1 MSLGGIPF
9 GFVSEK
15 NREDS
20 GMTKKSCNFARDR
33 ILCMTAMNK
42 DKVYQQLTAQAKSL
56 VEGVDNVV
64 GALGNV
70 AAMLKEELPSF
81 FWVGFYVVKDG
92 RLQLGPFQG
101 PVACYSI
108 EKGRGVCGTA
118 WEKAQTLV
126 VPDVHQFPGHI
137 ACSSR
142 SNSEI
147 VVPVFYGG
155 EVVAVIDVD
164 SEDFDAFDEDDK
176 RGLEA
181 IAQIVAP
188 LVAKEY

>member
-1 MSLGGIPF
+1 MCFGGFPF
-9 GFVSEK
+9 SFAIEK
-15 NREDS
+15 GREDS
-20 GMTKKSCNFARDR
+20 GMTKKSRIFAKDR

-42 DKVYQQLTAQAKSL
+42 DQLYQQLAAQAKSL
-56 VEGVDNVV
+56 VDGVDNVV

-70 AAMLKEELPSF
+70 AALLKEELPYY
-81 FWVGFYVVKDG
+81 FWVGFYFVKDG

-118 WEKAQTLV
+118 WDQAQTLV

-147 VVPVFYGG
+147 VVPVIHGG

-164 SEDFDAFDEDDK
+164 SEDFGAFDEEDK
-176 RGLEA
+176 RGLEE
-181 IAQIVAP
+181 IARIVAP
-188 LVAKEY
+188 LVATGY

>member
-1 MSLGGIPF
+1 
-9 GFVSEK
+9 
-15 NREDS
+15 
-20 GMTKKSCNFARDR
+20 MTKKSRIFAKDR

-42 DKVYQQLTAQAKSL
+42 DQLYQQLTAQARSL
-56 VEGVDNVV
+56 VDGVDNVV

-70 AAMLKEELPSF
+70 AALLKEELPYY

-118 WEKAQTLV
+118 WDKAQTLV
-126 VPDVHQFPGHI
+126 VPPGHI

-147 VVPVFYGG
+147 VVPVIHGG

-164 SEDFDAFDEDDK
+164 SEDFGAFDEEDK
-176 RGLEA
+176 RGLET

-188 LVAKEY
+188 LFAAGY

>member
-56 VEGVDNVV
+56 VDGVDNVV

-188 LVAKEY
+188 LVAKGY

>member
-20 GMTKKSCNFARDR
+20 GMTKKSCNFAYDR
-33 ILCMTAMNK
+33 ILCMTAMDK
-42 DKVYQQLTAQAKSL
+42 DKVYQQLAAQAKSL

-70 AAMLKEELPSF
+70 AALLKEELPSF

-108 EKGRGVCGTA
+108 EKGKGVCGTA

-147 VVPVFYGG
+147 VVPVFHGG

-164 SEDFDAFDEDDK
+164 SEDFDAFDEEDK
-176 RGLEA
+176 RGLET

-188 LVAKEY
+188 LLAAGY

>member
-1 MSLGGIPF
+1 MCFGGLPF
-9 GFVSEK
+9 SFAIEK
-15 NREDS
+15 GREDS
-20 GMTKKSCNFARDR
+20 GMTKKSRIFAKDR

-42 DKVYQQLTAQAKSL
+42 DQLYQQLTAQARSL
-56 VEGVDNVV
+56 VDGVDNVV

-70 AAMLKEELPSF
+70 AALLKEELPYY

-101 PVACYSI
+101 LVACYSI

-118 WEKAQTLV
+118 WDKAQTLV

-147 VVPVFYGG
+147 VVPVIHGG

-164 SEDFDAFDEDDK
+164 SEDFGAFDEEDK
-176 RGLEA
+176 RGLEE
-181 IAQIVAP
+181 IARIVAP
-188 LVAKEY
+188 LVATGY

>member
-1 MSLGGIPF
+1 MCFGGLPF
-9 GFVSEK
+9 SFAIEK
-15 NREDS
+15 GREDS
-20 GMTKKSCNFARDR
+20 GMTKKSRIFAKDR

-42 DKVYQQLTAQAKSL
+42 DQLYKQLVAQAKSL
-56 VEGVDNVV
+56 VDGVDNVV
-64 GALGNV
+64 GALGNI
-70 AAMLKEELPSF
+70 AALLKEELPYY

-108 EKGRGVCGTA
+108 GKGRGVCGTA
-118 WEKAQTLV
+118 WDKAQTLV

-147 VVPVFYGG
+147 VVPVIHGG

-164 SEDFDAFDEDDK
+164 SEDFDAFDENDK
-176 RGLEA
+176 CGLEA

-188 LVAKEY
+188 LVATGY

>member
-155 EVVAVIDVD
+155 EIVAVIDVD

-188 LVAKEY
+188 LVPKGY

>member
-1 MSLGGIPF
+1 
-9 GFVSEK
+9 
-15 NREDS
+15 
-20 GMTKKSCNFARDR
+20 MTKKSRIFAKDR

-42 DKVYQQLTAQAKSL
+42 DQLYQQLAAQAKSL
-56 VEGVDNVV
+56 VDGVDNVV

-70 AAMLKEELPSF
+70 AALLKEELPYY

-118 WEKAQTLV
+118 WDKAQTLV

-147 VVPVFYGG
+147 VVPVIHGG

-164 SEDFDAFDEDDK
+164 SEDVGAFDEEDK
-176 RGLEA
+176 RGLEE
-181 IAQIVAP
+181 IARIVVP
-188 LVAKEY
+188 LVATGY

>member
-1 MSLGGIPF
+1 
-9 GFVSEK
+9 
-15 NREDS
+15 
-20 GMTKKSCNFARDR
+20 
-33 ILCMTAMNK
+33 MTAMDK
-42 DKVYQQLTAQAKSL
+42 DKVYQQLTAQARSL
-56 VEGVDNVV
+56 VDGVDNVV
-64 GALGNV
+64 GALGNI
-70 AAMLKEELPSF
+70 AALLKEELPYY

-118 WEKAQTLV
+118 WGKAQTLV
-126 VPDVHQFPGHI
+126 VPDVHQYPGHI

-147 VVPVFYGG
+147 VVPVFHDG

-176 RGLEA
+176 SGLDA

-188 LVAKEY
+188 LVTKGYYL